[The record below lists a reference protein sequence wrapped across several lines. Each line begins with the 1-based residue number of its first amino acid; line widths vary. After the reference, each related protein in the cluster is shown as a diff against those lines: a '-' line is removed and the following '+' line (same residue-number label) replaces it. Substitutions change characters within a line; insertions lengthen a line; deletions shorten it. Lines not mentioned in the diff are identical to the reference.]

1 MYFRLSLDL
10 LKVKL
15 IRFRIFCFNPL
26 NIILIME
33 ENEKKSPLENRL
45 FMVEMIGKSF
55 VVREALPNGNVIHS
69 LGDYSS
75 ICEFF
80 SSL

>member
-1 MYFRLSLDL
+1 MD
-10 LKVKL
+10 
-15 IRFRIFCFNPL
+15 
-26 NIILIME
+26 
-33 ENEKKSPLENRL
+33 EKEVKSPLENRL

-55 VVREALPNGNVIHS
+55 VVREALPHGNVVHS

-75 ICEFF
+75 LCEFF

>member
-1 MYFRLSLDL
+1 M
-10 LKVKL
+10 V
-15 IRFRIFCFNPL
+15 
-26 NIILIME
+26 
-33 ENEKKSPLENRL
+33 EKKLNAPLENRL

-55 VVREALPNGNVIHS
+55 IIREALPNGNVIHS

-75 ICEFF
+75 LCEFF

>member
-1 MYFRLSLDL
+1 MCEQE
-10 LKVKL
+10 VKA
-15 IRFRIFCFNPL
+15 
-26 NIILIME
+26 
-33 ENEKKSPLENRL
+33 PLENRL

-55 VVREALPNGNVIHS
+55 VIREALPHGNVVHS

-75 ICEFF
+75 LCEFF